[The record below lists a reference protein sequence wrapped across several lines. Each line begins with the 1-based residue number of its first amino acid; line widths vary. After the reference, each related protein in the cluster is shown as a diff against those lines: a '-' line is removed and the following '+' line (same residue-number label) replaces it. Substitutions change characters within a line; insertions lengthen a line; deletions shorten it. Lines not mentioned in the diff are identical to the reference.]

1 MSFNLQTKMTPSG
14 DQPKAIA
21 QMLQNLNAGHENSAN
36 KFTHLGYISQ

>member
-21 QMLQNLNAGHENSAN
+21 QMLQNLNAGHE
-36 KFTHLGYISQ
+36 KQVLMGVTG